1 MGMTKFTGATDDGY
15 VKVQNQLWLW
25 VGMIQKQNKKKEVS
39 ADSKERDSKEP
50 DSIEPDM
57 KEPEARQVANGPINS
72 GGGPVFLG
80 SQNAGRDININSGQ
94 QRSTQP

>member
-1 MGMTKFTGATDDGY
+1 MTKFTGATDDGY

-25 VGMIQKQNKKKEVS
+25 VDMIQKQNKKKKDS
-39 ADSKERDSKEP
+39 AHSKERDSKEP
-50 DSIEPDM
+50 RES
-57 KEPEARQVANGPINS
+57 EARQVANGPIYS

-80 SQNAGRDININSGQ
+80 SQNAGRDINVTTGQ